1 MNTLDD
7 LALIQKFI
15 RGETTLLANQRLR
28 IESVFDSTQLSAKRG
43 GLIATIKPGA
53 EGLIVLLRRDSE
65 YYNLVHQCLLDRS
78 LMPTGEI
85 DQAGFER
92 YCPCRVPAGYKLNCT
107 EARALWK
114 EWWMSARH
122 GNRSSIQTN
131 LLIFTRNTW
140 YPIREIA
147 CNQGTVFITTL
158 VTEVMLQGTD
168 QVIWLSRLPGEAPNP
183 AKNLS
188 QKPPAPP
195 EVRYGHDN
203 LGRPT
208 VIRSPAPTPSE
219 AAAGSHRAVLP
230 KHVDE
235 SETGVSSTALH
246 PDLRRVVKMRQGKL
260 YITTALGEVVVQG
273 GNLQFWLQESCP
285 NLIG

>member
-28 IESVFDSTQLSAKRG
+28 IEAVFDSTQLLAKRG
-43 GLIATIKPGA
+43 GLIATIKQGA
-53 EGLIVLLRRDSE
+53 EGKVVLLRRESD
-65 YYNLVHQCLLDRS
+65 YYGLVHQCLLDRS

-92 YCPCRVPAGYKLNCT
+92 YCPCRVPAGYRLNCT

-122 GNRSSIQTN
+122 GNRSNIQTN

-168 QVIWLSRLPGEAPNP
+168 QVIWLSRLPGEALSAAKTLQSTP
-183 AKNLS
+183 A
-188 QKPPAPP
+188 APP
-195 EVRYGHDN
+195 PVRYSSDQ

-208 VIRSPAPTPSE
+208 VVRPPTSTQPVPT
-219 AAAGSHRAVLP
+219 AGSQASVPP
-230 KHVDE
+230 KHVDATE
-235 SETGVSSTALH
+235 AGVSTAALH
-246 PDLRRVVKMRQGKL
+246 PDLRHVVKMRQGKL
-260 YITTALGEVVVQG
+260 YIRTAVGEIVVQG

-285 NLIG
+285 L

>member
-7 LALIQKFI
+7 LVLIQKFI

-28 IESVFDSTQLSAKRG
+28 IEPVFDSTQLLAKRG
-43 GLIATIKPGA
+43 GLIATIKQGA
-53 EGLIVLLRRDSE
+53 AGLIILLRRDSD
-65 YYNLVHQCLLDRS
+65 YYSLVHQCLLDRS

-107 EARALWK
+107 EARSLWK
-114 EWWMSARH
+114 EWWMSARN
-122 GNRSSIQTN
+122 GNRSNIQTN

-168 QVIWLSRLPGEAPNP
+168 QVIWLSRLPGEALASAKEHHP
-183 AKNLS
+183 AT
-188 QKPPAPP
+188 PA
-195 EVRYGHDN
+195 VRSSHDQM
-203 LGRPT
+203 GRPT
-208 VIRSPAPTPSE
+208 VGRSPAPNPSE
-219 AAAGSHRAVLP
+219 ATLSANGSSLP
-230 KHVDE
+230 KQVDE
-235 SETGVSSTALH
+235 SEVGISSAVLH
-246 PDLRRVVKMRQGKL
+246 PDLRHVVKMRQGKL
-260 YITTALGEVVVQG
+260 YITTALGEIVVQG
-273 GNLQFWLQESCP
+273 GNLQFWLQGSCP
-285 NLIG
+285 F

>member
-7 LALIQKFI
+7 LVLIQKFI

-28 IESVFDSTQLSAKRG
+28 VESVFDSIQLLAKRG
-43 GLIATIKPGA
+43 GLIATIKQSS
-53 EGLIVLLRRDSE
+53 EGLAVLLRRDSD
-65 YYNLVHQCLLDRS
+65 YYGLVHQCLLDRS
-78 LMPTGEI
+78 FMPTGVI
-85 DQAGFER
+85 DASGFEQ
-92 YCPCRVPAGYKLNCT
+92 YCLCRVPAGYKLNCT

-147 CNQGTVFITTL
+147 CNQGTVFISTL

-168 QVIWLSRLPGEAPNP
+168 QVIWLSRLPGEALDAARSFSQNP
-183 AKNLS
+183 AA
-188 QKPPAPP
+188 APT
-195 EVRYGHDN
+195 VQYTYDK

-208 VIRSPAPTPSE
+208 VVRSTAPDRPEAVGSHHPAALPKQVDDSE
-219 AAAGSHRAVLP
+219 AGI
-230 KHVDE
+230 
-235 SETGVSSTALH
+235 STAALR
-246 PDLRRVVKMRQGKL
+246 PDLRQVVKMRHGKL
-260 YITTALGEVVVQG
+260 YITTAVGEIVVQG